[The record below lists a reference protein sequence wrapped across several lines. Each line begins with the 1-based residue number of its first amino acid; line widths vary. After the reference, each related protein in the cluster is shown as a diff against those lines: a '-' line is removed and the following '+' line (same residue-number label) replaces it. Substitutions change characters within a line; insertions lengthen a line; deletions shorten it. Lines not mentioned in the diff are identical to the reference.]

1 MTKRVPRL
9 TSDEEA
15 EAFIEQD
22 LSEYID
28 PLHMV
33 PLRYEVR
40 PKGRSINLRLSEE
53 LLAAVKTR
61 ASEKGIPYQRFI
73 RMTLEDALARER
85 RRA

>member
-1 MTKRVPRL
+1 MPRL

-28 PLHMV
+28 PRHMV

-40 PKGRSINLRLSEE
+40 PKGRSINLWLSEE
-53 LLAAVKTR
+53 LLEAVKTH
-61 ASEKGIPYQRFI
+61 ASEEGIPHQRFI
-73 RMTLEDALARER
+73 RMTLEQALVRGR
-85 RRA
+85 KRAPTS